1 MLEGPPCI
9 LGAALTGWAKENAVA
24 MAKASKSLDEVMP
37 DKKHK
42 LCRRQPRRYVPLFRG
57 KICKTVRKTDNFHGA

>member
-1 MLEGPPCI
+1 MSNPHRELERLVYVRRSALHTWGCFNR
-9 LGAALTGWAKENAVA
+9 LGKENAVA

-42 LCRRQPRRYVPLFRG
+42 LCRRQHDATYHCFVGNL
-57 KICKTVRKTDNFHGA
+57 